1 MKTLTLTRRGIA
13 LAVLSLLASAGVALA
28 AYSYQCPRCG
38 YVSTYAFPSPGA
50 RCPNDRTIMV
60 MR

>member
-1 MKTLTLTRRGIA
+1 MKKLTLTRRSIA
-13 LAVLSLLASAGVALA
+13 LAALSLLASAGVALA

-38 YVSTYAFPSPGA
+38 YIATYSIPSPGA
-50 RCPNDRTIMV
+50 RCPSDGTPMV